1 MSKLQ
6 TPNPKPRVYVATGT
20 SPGTWSPEISGQP
33 MVQPEGRIIPWITL
47 GKKRICT
54 LITENRMHKTIENEV
69 FEWN

>member
-33 MVQPEGRIIPWITL
+33 MVQPAGRIIPWITL
-47 GKKRICT
+47 GKKDMYPYNG
-54 LITENRMHKTIENEV
+54 ESNAQDNRK
-69 FEWN
+69 